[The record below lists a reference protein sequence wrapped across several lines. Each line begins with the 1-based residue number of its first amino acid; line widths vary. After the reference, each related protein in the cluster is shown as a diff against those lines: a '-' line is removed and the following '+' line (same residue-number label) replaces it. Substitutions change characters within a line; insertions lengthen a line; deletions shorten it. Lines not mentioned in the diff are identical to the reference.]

1 MGVKEY
7 GKKKVQPSKYTKKHM
22 IEYKCI
28 INSYCLLTKLTIP
41 SHIKEKKVIF
51 LIWITYTTEVKK
63 IVHTGIICWLR
74 QMNRYE

>member
-41 SHIKEKKVIF
+41 SHIKEKKWSF
-51 LIWITYTTEVKK
+51 SFELLIQLKWKK
-63 IVHTGIICWLR
+63 LCTLGLYVD
-74 QMNRYE
+74 